1 MSEPTN
7 KDIDEQIATRHPDM
21 VLTDDERA
29 ALHLLYRA
37 VRQLRREGHNIAEI
51 QAMLGEA
58 IDEEFLGLLD
68 VGVVD
73 LHSQTNAPLV
83 PQSSRRGQW

>member
-1 MSEPTN
+1 MSEPTD
-7 KDIDEQIATRHPDM
+7 KDIDEQIAARHPDM
-21 VLTDDERA
+21 VLTNDERA

-68 VGVVD
+68 VEVSD
-73 LHSQTNAPLV
+73 
-83 PQSSRRGQW
+83 